1 MSTPSAG
8 RPRWMYSVL
17 ASISGTTERRET
29 HREIGPVGF
38 HLLIVLDPFAAKRL
52 QPLVAVGR
60 RHSFPLCKAF
70 KPVGWAKSN
79 LARSDSTSKGGKTGE
94 NGGCEVA
101 GSVAMRCA
109 ILCVIGRQF
118 PSSNLRPEPLRET
131 WLPSF
136 EANLCCS
143 N

>member
-1 MSTPSAG
+1 
-8 RPRWMYSVL
+8 L
-17 ASISGTTERRET
+17 
-29 HREIGPVGF
+29 IG
-38 HLLIVLDPFAAKRL
+38 
-52 QPLVAVGR
+52 
-60 RHSFPLCKAF
+60 LCKAF

-118 PSSNLRPEPLRET
+118 PSSKLRPESLRET

-136 EANLCCS
+136 EATLCCLK
-143 N
+143 

>member
-1 MSTPSAG
+1 MSS
-8 RPRWMYSVL
+8 L
-17 ASISGTTERRET
+17 
-29 HREIGPVGF
+29 VGF
-38 HLLIVLDPFAAKRL
+38 LRPFSRFLGTLACGLR
-52 QPLVAVGR
+52 
-60 RHSFPLCKAF
+60 AF
-70 KPVGWAKSN
+70 KPVGWAKSS
-79 LARSDSTSKGGKTGE
+79 LARSGSTSKGGKTGE

-118 PSSNLRPEPLRET
+118 PSSKLRPESLRET
-131 WLPSF
+131 WLPSL